1 MFSQLLYRG
10 PSIEVLHDRYAKQ
23 GRIDDQAPVTT
34 TYEIHIDA
42 PVQRVWELLSN
53 PPGWPVFDPDIRD
66 VRANAVAPDA
76 RFTWTNGKTHIKS
89 RFAVVN
95 PGQEITWT
103 GTSSGFTVVHRHLL
117 SATSDG
123 GTLIRCEE
131 SMAGPLLVLF
141 YNSAKLHA
149 AIGKWLTAIKTAAEQ

>member
-10 PSIEVLHDRYAKQ
+10 PSIEVLHERYAKQ

-34 TYEIHIDA
+34 SYQIHIDA

-53 PPGWPVFDPDIRD
+53 PPRWPSFDPGIRD
-66 VRANAVAPDA
+66 VHAGTIAPDS
-76 RFTWTNGKTHIKS
+76 RFTWTNGRNRIKS
-89 RFAVVN
+89 RFAVVT

-123 GTLIRCEE
+123 GTQIRCEE
-131 SMAGPLLVLF
+131 SMAGPLLILF

-149 AIGKWLTAIKTAAEQ
+149 AIQKWLTAIKTAAQQ